1 MSERRGV
8 LQIYPGKTL
17 NFRSPK
23 LKKIKPTN
31 HRSLNFFATFSSLW
45 SNGAKMSH
53 YKPRA
58 SQINLTTRADL
69 GLSRT
74 TSALT
79 LVTNCKFTTFLS
91 VTNPLILPAPPEI
104 FIVAERTRS
113 DLEIS
118 WTHSGVTTSNTR
130 NKPKSP
136 QKSIKSAFRIIKV
149 TRVHNLHMKMVDFA
163 SFTICTWKEASCL
176 REYFAKT
183 ISLLYFHQNCQI
195 AEISDYF
202 VNWLLVN

>member
-1 MSERRGV
+1 
-8 LQIYPGKTL
+8 
-17 NFRSPK
+17 
-23 LKKIKPTN
+23 
-31 HRSLNFFATFSSLW
+31 
-45 SNGAKMSH
+45 MSH

-118 WTHSGVTTSNTR
+118 
-130 NKPKSP
+130 
-136 QKSIKSAFRIIKV
+136 
-149 TRVHNLHMKMVDFA
+149 
-163 SFTICTWKEASCL
+163 
-176 REYFAKT
+176 
-183 ISLLYFHQNCQI
+183 
-195 AEISDYF
+195 
-202 VNWLLVN
+202 

>member
-1 MSERRGV
+1 MWQQNTCDEDWTWRRGT
-8 LQIYPGKTL
+8 KTC
-17 NFRSPK
+17 
-23 LKKIKPTN
+23 
-31 HRSLNFFATFSSLW
+31 
-45 SNGAKMSH
+45 
-53 YKPRA
+53 
-58 SQINLTTRADL
+58 
-69 GLSRT
+69 
-74 TSALT
+74 

-104 FIVAERTRS
+104 FIVAERTGS

-149 TRVHNLHMKMVDFA
+149 TRVHNLRMKMVDFA
-163 SFTICTWKEASCL
+163 PFTICTWKEASCL

-202 VNWLLVN
+202 VNWLLPSLFASVKATHLYLATG